1 MSVYK
6 GYETRRDLTIL
17 AVNAQDETK
26 LARKTEGRFRRA
38 DVETACARNNKKCG
52 DREGRNGRIE
62 EEEKESPT
70 GGDLLSVIVTEPIC
84 QRTFLAA

>member
-1 MSVYK
+1 MWRQLVP
-6 GYETRRDLTIL
+6 GITR
-17 AVNAQDETK
+17 N
-26 LARKTEGRFRRA
+26 G
-38 DVETACARNNKKCG
+38 G

-70 GGDLLSVIVTEPIC
+70 GGDLLSVIVTGPIC